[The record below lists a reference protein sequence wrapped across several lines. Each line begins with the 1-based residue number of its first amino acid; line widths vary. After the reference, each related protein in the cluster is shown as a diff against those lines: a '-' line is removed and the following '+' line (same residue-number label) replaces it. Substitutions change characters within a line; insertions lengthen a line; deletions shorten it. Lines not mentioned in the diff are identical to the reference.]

1 MKIAFI
7 GDIVGRPGRQMIREY
22 LREIRKTYN
31 IDLVIANYE
40 NVSHG
45 FGITKKNADELFS
58 YGIDIMTGGNHSWDK
73 KEIFKMF
80 EDYPLIRPINYPDKS
95 AGNGLIELNVLDKRV
110 VIINVMGNYTMPISD
125 NPFTKI
131 DSVVD
136 DLIESGIEH
145 IIIDFHAE
153 ATSEKYVMLHL
164 LKDRVS
170 AIFGTHT
177 HIGTDDLMVV
187 DGCCYVTDVGLTG
200 CRDQVIGMDKRIPM
214 EKFLTGIGSH
224 LDIPKRCK
232 KIFQLILFEL
242 DNNGRTVKAE
252 KIKIYDNNRVY
263 KTNAIV
269 EQY

>member
-7 GDIVGRPGRQMIREY
+7 GDIVGRPGRQMVREY
-22 LREIRKTYN
+22 LKDVRKIYD

-45 FGITKKNADELFS
+45 FGVTKKNANELFG
-58 YGIDIMTGGNHSWDK
+58 YGIDVMTGGNHSWDK

-80 EDYPLIRPINYPDKS
+80 EEYPLIRPINYPDKT
-95 AGNGLIELNVLDKRV
+95 AGSGMIELNISDKIV
-110 VIINVMGNYTMPISD
+110 VIINVMGNYTMPMSD

-131 DSVVD
+131 DSVVN
-136 DLIESGIEH
+136 DLKKRGIEH

-200 CRDQVIGMDKRIPM
+200 CRDQVIGMDKKIPM
-214 EKFLTGIGSH
+214 QRFLTGIGGH
-224 LDIPKRCK
+224 FDIPKKCK
-232 KIFQLILFEL
+232 KIFQLIVFEL
-242 DNNGRTVKAE
+242 DDNGRAVDAK
-252 KIKIYDNNRVY
+252 KIKIYDNDKVY
-263 KTNAIV
+263 KIEARV